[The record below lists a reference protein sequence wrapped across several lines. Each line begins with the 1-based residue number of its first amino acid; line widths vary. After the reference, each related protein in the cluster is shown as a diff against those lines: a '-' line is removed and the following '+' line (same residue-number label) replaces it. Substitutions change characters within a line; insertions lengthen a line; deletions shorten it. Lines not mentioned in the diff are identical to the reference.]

1 MAGAGKCIVCLVG
14 GLDPKGLLQREI
26 VLVPPG
32 LLPNALQ
39 HKRAVN
45 LTLLLR
51 DSQQLFLALEDLK
64 TTLL

>member
-1 MAGAGKCIVCLVG
+1 MAGVGKCIFYLVG
-14 GLDPKGLLQREI
+14 GLDPKGLLQRAI

-32 LLPNALQ
+32 LLTNALL

-45 LTLLLR
+45 LTLLLWDR
-51 DSQQLFLALEDLK
+51 QQLFLASEDLK